1 MIGHIEFEISR
12 KITLLVRI
20 LRYEI
25 FTIHI
30 TTFNN
35 AKQLVLNQI
44 ALSYVMSFAIQL
56 VLETI
61 HLLL

>member
-1 MIGHIEFEISR
+1 MIGHIEFKISR

-25 FTIHI
+25 FTIHN

-35 AKQLVLNQI
+35 ARLVLNQI